1 MTCDGSISVLTCAGG
16 ESHSITA
23 LGCCDS
29 TVETLTPYTV
39 QPTPFFV
46 LDTNAIGSV
55 RYNPV
60 ISEPPPGGSQSFT
73 EIVVPEDEPVVSRY
87 DVLGEPPFTS
97 DGFVDTKPARPGE
110 IEIAPPSGG
119 TTGSTGSRYHWYVI
133 VDS

>member
-46 LDTNAIGSV
+46 LNTNAIGAI

-60 ISEPPPGGSQSFT
+60 VAGPLPGGGQTFYS
-73 EIVVPEDEPVVSRY
+73 VVIPEEEPVVSDY
-87 DVLGEPPFTS
+87 DVLGEPPF
-97 DGFVDTKPARPGE
+97 DPNGLVLIAPNNPGE
-110 IEIAPPSGG
+110 VIAGSIGASGVPQK
-119 TTGSTGSRYHWYVI
+119 RLLAYEVPL
-133 VDS
+133 